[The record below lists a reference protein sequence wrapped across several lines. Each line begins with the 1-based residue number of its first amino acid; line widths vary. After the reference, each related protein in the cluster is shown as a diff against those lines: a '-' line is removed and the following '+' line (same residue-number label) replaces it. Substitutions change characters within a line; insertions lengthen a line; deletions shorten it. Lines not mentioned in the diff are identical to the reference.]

1 MSEGRSPALEDFMD
15 KLLPKMVGAFVALIV
30 AITAALAPATAA
42 DGEVEKIRITVNAAP
57 MTATLVDSATTRHF
71 VSLLPLA
78 IPMRDL
84 FAREKSGDL
93 PRSISEGGER
103 KRTYEVG
110 EVIYWSPSAHLAIFY
125 LRDGPAIPSPGIIV
139 VGKIDSG
146 VEALNV
152 PGPVTVTIEAFKEQ

>member
-1 MSEGRSPALEDFMD
+1 MT
-15 KLLPKMVGAFVALIV
+15 KLLPKTVGDLVALNVVIV
-30 AITAALAPATAA
+30 ATLGPATA
-42 DGEVEKIRITVNAAP
+42 VEGVVSKIRITVNGTP
-57 MTATLVDSATTRHF
+57 MTATLVDRATTRDF
-71 VSLLPLA
+71 VSLLPLT

-93 PRSISEGGER
+93 PRSLSEGGER

-139 VGKIDSG
+139 LGKIGFG

-152 PGPVTVTIEAFKEQ
+152 PGQSP